1 MEYHLFVGAAS
12 PWERKHSGKQKGGEE
27 MSLEAIQTIT
37 ESEQGARQRLQA
49 AAEEAKKIVAE
60 AERTGQAKV
69 AQARAG
75 AEAEAKAMMK
85 QAEER
90 AAQQEAAVME
100 EVEQSC
106 QAMRQAAQGRLPAAV
121 ELIVRRVGNV

>member
-1 MEYHLFVGAAS
+1 
-12 PWERKHSGKQKGGEE
+12 